1 MKSQSTIYNILF
13 LCTHNAARS
22 IMAEAILNNLAM
34 GKGRFRAFSAG
45 SAPATQVHPLAIE
58 QIQAAGLSS
67 DGLHSKHWSEF
78 ASPGAPVMH
87 FVFTVCDDAAREAC
101 PVWPGTPLS
110 AHWGVPDPSKV
121 TGSDPVRRRAFSN
134 AFIVLHNRI
143 SIFASLPF
151 DNLGRSGLQVKL
163 DALGSMANPAQRPEL

>member
-1 MKSQSTIYNILF
+1 MKSQTTIYNVLF

-45 SAPATQVHPLAIE
+45 SAPATQVHRLALE

-67 DGLHSKHWSEF
+67 DGLRCKYWREF
-78 ASPGAPVMH
+78 ATPDAPIMH
-87 FVFTVCDDAAREAC
+87 FVFTVCDDAAREVC

-121 TGSDPVRRRAFSN
+121 TGSDQVRRRAFSN
-134 AFIVLHNRI
+134 AFIFLHNRI

-151 DNLGRSGLQVKL
+151 DQLGRSGLQGKL
-163 DALGSMANPAQRPEL
+163 DTLGSMSHPVQSSDM